1 MTSLDEEITALCK
14 KYIDSD
20 DVRFGKIVCFLL
32 EVCGA
37 PKVHTGRIGDIN
49 DRIDAKIDF
58 SDGTVPIELKSPT
71 ETLEIPLKAIR
82 QAAENKV
89 MLQHLDIPN
98 DPAKST
104 LAIGWELPPDR
115 SQLSE
120 LIQRIHDHY
129 AIKVCVIDFR
139 TLITMAYRRD
149 VEDIEVDWESLLSH
163 IGIWRVEE

>member
-1 MTSLDEEITALCK
+1 MTSLDEEIAALYK
-14 KYIDSD
+14 EYIRSD
-20 DVRFGKIVCFLL
+20 AERFGSIVCFLL

-37 PKVHTGRIGDIN
+37 PKAYAGRTSDIN

-58 SDGTVPIELKSPT
+58 GDDTVPIELKSPT
-71 ETLEIPLKAIR
+71 EVQEINVKAIR

-89 MLQHLDIPN
+89 MLRRLDFLN

-139 TLITMAYRRD
+139 TLITMAYRRG